1 MVFGGLDKAWQG
13 KGGHQLGIWG
23 WVPTR
28 HVGLGAGA
36 RERNEI
42 PTPLSSLIVIDFLT
56 LSKMQAS
63 THKKKKKNRL

>member
-42 PTPLSSLIVIDFLT
+42 PTPLSSLIVIDF
-56 LSKMQAS
+56 
-63 THKKKKKNRL
+63 